1 MLGGADNPNGELP
14 SYITGADR
22 AGLCHF
28 CQPQINTVSQNC
40 GQQQPSVFWP
50 DVIIFE
56 MREVTCKTSPT
67 VNFFQYFCNFRMGE
81 HVINQTGKGR
91 NTGRNEVA

>member
-1 MLGGADNPNGELP
+1 GSLSSQIKHSPGNPG
-14 SYITGADR
+14 R
-22 AGLCHF
+22 F
-28 CQPQINTVSQNC
+28 K
-40 GQQQPSVFWP
+40 QPSVFWP